1 MDDMPDQVNLN
12 MLISEYQAS
21 LKQANKLAMRVEAA
35 ALRCFLFLGI
45 LTIAVLD
52 GRAYLAIA
60 VAWFV
65 PLAYLVVFGA
75 LIGLAAQQVAAAWQ
89 SRILALRLKRLGGEE
104 PAPSTAQDPL
114 NLWRMSWKVRLLV
127 RAPAS
132 AFAAIFLVVAAYCLR
147 AVYAYSHIQGLAFT
161 LVYLGLALVELIAL
175 ASLYTDLPEQYRA
188 AYHSSAAGRDL
199 PHLRSVSPERTL
211 LRWLLPLPAEM
222 LDASRAFW
230 AGFLAPLLLTGLSVS
245 QLGVLNALFR
255 QKVDWASAADVPVLA
270 VIALGGLVFL
280 LALALLQQG
289 IAIGRALRAGTAGGI
304 PFPAAQVILRVL
316 AALGLGYLLAGRGF
330 LLLLLAISI
339 YELIHLLLVQ
349 PYAARRPFISLVWQ
363 AASLPLYFAAGVLV
377 WGGPTWDYT
386 PYVVLTVIV
395 FFISLGL
402 AAAKRRRE
410 AAALS
415 ETQGQL
421 YDDYFLARGAY
432 WRQVGLWAA
441 LLTAAV
447 LFAIQALAERCA
459 FPDGSLFAMGYAACR
474 DGSLSY
480 TLVGKVNSLL
490 TGFDALVIVLLV
502 VMLLVWLLGPRL
514 ERLVQATRRMRALAA
529 PLLFLLALAAGVV
542 GIIEPR
548 AGWALAG
555 LVFGTLGMVLA
566 PET

>member
-21 LKQANKLAMRVEAA
+21 LKQADKLAMRIEAA
-35 ALRCFLFLGI
+35 ALRGFLFLGI

-60 VAWFV
+60 VAWFA

-75 LIGLAAQQVAAAWQ
+75 LIGIASQQVAAAWQ

-104 PAPSTAQDPL
+104 PAPSAAQDPL
-114 NLWRMSWKVRLLV
+114 NMWRISWKVRLLV

-147 AVYAYSHIQGLAFT
+147 AVYAYSHIQGLAFA

-188 AYHSSAAGRDL
+188 AYHSAAAGRDL
-199 PHLRSVSPERTL
+199 PLQRPVSPERTL
-211 LRWLLPLPAEM
+211 LRWLLPLPGEM

-245 QLGVLNALFR
+245 QLGVVNALFR
-255 QKVDWASAADVPVLA
+255 QKADWASAADVPVLA
-270 VIALGGLVFL
+270 VIALGGLIFFV
-280 LALALLQQG
+280 ALVLLQQG
-289 IAIGRALRAGTAGGI
+289 IAIGLALRAGTAGGI

-349 PYAARRPFISLVWQ
+349 PYAVRRPFISLVWQ

-386 PYVVLTVIV
+386 PYVVLAVIV

-410 AAALS
+410 AAALQA
-415 ETQGQL
+415 QGQL
-421 YDDYFLARGAY
+421 YDDYFLARGTY

-459 FPDGSLFAMGYAACR
+459 FPDGSLFAMGYAACQ
-474 DGSLSY
+474 DGRLSY

-514 ERLVQATRRMRALAA
+514 GRLVQATLRMRALAA

-542 GIIEPR
+542 GIVEPR

-555 LVFGTLGMVLA
+555 LVFGTLGMALA